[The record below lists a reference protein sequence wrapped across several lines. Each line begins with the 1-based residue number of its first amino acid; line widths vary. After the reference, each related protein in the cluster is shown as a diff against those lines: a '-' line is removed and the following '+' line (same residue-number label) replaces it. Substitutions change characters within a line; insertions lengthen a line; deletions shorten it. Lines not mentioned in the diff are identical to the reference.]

1 MLKNVRSLTF
11 RLFTEKE
18 GAQNHCNV
26 GNGEIVLDT
35 ICNWI
40 ESIDKE
46 TVKI

>member
-1 MLKNVRSLTF
+1 MLKNVKSLTF
-11 RLFTEKE
+11 RLFTDQE

-40 ESIDKE
+40 QSIDTE
-46 TVKI
+46 TDKL